1 MKRSCCLYW
10 VVAFALILSIPLPAH
25 SALLNETEED
35 EKVVRN
41 IRFVG
46 NDNIATGELQS
57 VIRTRTNRRV
67 LGIPG
72 ATLWYGMYRLSGGRF
87 GEEPTLLDREVV
99 GRDIERL
106 KNHYESQ
113 GYLTAEI
120 DTLTVELN
128 ENRVEVSFTIEEGP
142 QAMITEVIYNG
153 LPEFDNDQI
162 KRNFFRRSELIKSE
176 INDTTYTS
184 DLAFTFD
191 HVVTERRRIINFLQ
205 NQGYASVQRDSVLTV
220 VRQESDDD
228 TELEVMFK
236 INPGRVYHFGDLYL
250 NVYGPDETNNPDTEE
265 NVYEGPPYALEG
277 HTIYMSRAKSG
288 QIRAGPLLEHILFK
302 PGERYNHALY
312 NQTVNQYQNLDMM
325 SVRQFGLSSDGTSP
339 DFTQDHLPVR
349 IDLQTLPR
357 HRIRGDLF
365 GMQRAGFGAGAGL
378 TYTNNNIFGGSEV
391 FDIGVKGSFEYVGD
405 SGALSGD
412 QNFLRSLEISPEY
425 TVPRLNAP
433 FFWLNNRPNFY
444 NTRTRYTLSLSQV
457 RQQNFNINANIRF
470 INQFEVFHNNQLSS
484 QLNLIELDW
493 VDAEAT
499 EEFIEQLRERVR
511 DPIQIERI
519 LDDFNPQFNSV
530 FRYTL
535 RNIDTNPIQR
545 DYGFFQEVSVE
556 FGGTLPWIFDQFIF
570 SPGDLTGEVP
580 ALYFSGSELSYSQF
594 VKGSLDFR
602 RYNEVLENGVFAW
615 RAFAG
620 TAYPFGKNP
629 QIPLNRRFFA
639 GGSNDIR
646 GWPAFTLGPGN
657 VDPDTD
663 VPFNGGEIKLAGFL
677 EYRHIFL
684 HQFLNTDWGI
694 AFFSDFGNTWY
705 GPRTQA
711 EGGNFRIDEFYE
723 QIAVGGGFG
732 LRLDWHYVVF
742 RIDMAYRI
750 HDLQDGWLQDDTPF
764 LHFGIGHS
772 F

>member
-1 MKRSCCLYW
+1 MKRSCYSLCITI
-10 VVAFALILSIPLPAH
+10 FAVLSFPALALCETIL
-25 SALLNETEED
+25 D
-35 EKVVRN
+35 EVSDDDKVVRH

-46 NDNIATGELQS
+46 NDNIATGELQA
-57 VIRTRTNRRV
+57 VIRTHTNRRV

-87 GEEPTLLDREVV
+87 GEEPALLDRDVV
-99 GRDIERL
+99 GRDIDRL
-106 KNHYESQ
+106 KNYYESM
-113 GYLTAEI
+113 GYLNAEI
-120 DTLTVELN
+120 DTLIVDLN
-128 ENRVEVSFTIEEGP
+128 GDRVEVSFTIEEGR
-142 QAMITEVIYNG
+142 QSIISEVIYKG
-153 LPEFDNDQI
+153 LPEFENDRIRQ
-162 KRNFFRRSELIKSE
+162 NFFRRSDLISSS
-176 INDTTYTS
+176 ITDTSFTS
-184 DLAFTFD
+184 NKAFTFD
-191 HVVTERRRIINFLQ
+191 HVVNERRRIIEYLR
-205 NQGYASVQRDSVLTV
+205 NQGHAAVQRDSVLTI
-220 VRQESDDD
+220 VRQEDDDD
-228 TELEVMFK
+228 TELEVMFD
-236 INPGRVYHFGDLYL
+236 INPGKVYNFGDLHL
-250 NVYGPDETNNPDTEE
+250 SVSGPNDTSNPDVDEDT
-265 NVYEGPPYALEG
+265 YEGPPHTLDG
-277 HTIYMSRAKSG
+277 HRIFMTRSKSS
-288 QIRAGPLLEHILFK
+288 QIRPGPLLEHILFK
-302 PGERYNHALY
+302 PGERYDHGLY
-312 NQTVNQYQNLDMM
+312 NQTINQFQNLEMM
-325 SVRQFGLSSDGTSP
+325 SVRQFGLSEDGSSP
-339 DFTQDHLPVR
+339 DFSKDNLPIR

-365 GMQRAGFGAGAGL
+365 GMQRAGFGAGAGI
-378 TYTNNNIFGGSEV
+378 TYSNNNIFGGSEV
-391 FDIGVKGSFEYVGD
+391 FDLGVKGSFEYVGD
-405 SGALSGD
+405 SGSLSGD
-412 QNFLRSLEISPEY
+412 DNFLRSLEISPEY

-433 FFWLNNRPNFY
+433 FFWLNNRPYFY

-470 INQFEVFHNNQLSS
+470 TNKFEVFHNNRLSS

-493 VDAEAT
+493 IDAEAT
-499 EEFIEQLRERVR
+499 PEFEEQLRERVQ
-511 DPIQIERI
+511 DPIQVERI

-530 FRYTL
+530 IRYTL

-545 DYGFFQEVSVE
+545 DYGFFQEGSVE
-556 FGGTLPWIFDQFIF
+556 FGGTVPWIFDRYIF
-570 SPGDLTGEVP
+570 TPGELTGEVP

-620 TAYPFGKNP
+620 GAYPFGANP

-684 HQFLNTDWGI
+684 QQFLSTDWGV
-694 AFFSDFGNTWY
+694 AFFTDFGNTWY

-711 EGGNFRIDEFYE
+711 EGGNFRLDEFYE

-732 LRLDWHYVVF
+732 LRLDWQYVVF
-742 RIDMAYRI
+742 RIDLAYRI

>member
-1 MKRSCCLYW
+1 MKRSCYSVWILFFA
-10 VVAFALILSIPLPAH
+10 VVLSFPAVAQAH
-25 SALLNETEED
+25 IADELEDD

-46 NDNIATGELQS
+46 NDNVATGELQN
-57 VIRTRTNRRV
+57 VIRTTTNRRM

-72 ATLWYGMYRLSGGRF
+72 ATLWYGMYRLTGGRY
-87 GEEPTLLDREVV
+87 GEEPALLDREIVA
-99 GRDIERL
+99 RDIDRL
-106 KNHYESQ
+106 KNFYESK
-113 GYLTAEI
+113 GYLNASI
-120 DTLTVELN
+120 DTLIVELN
-128 ENRVEVSFTIEEGP
+128 DQNVEVSFTIEEGR
-142 QAMITEVIYNG
+142 QAKITEVIYEG
-153 LPEFDNDQI
+153 LPQFESDRI
-162 KRNFFRRSELIKSE
+162 RSNFFRQSELISSS

-184 DLAFTFD
+184 NKPFTFD
-191 HVVTERRRIINFLQ
+191 YVINERRRIIEYLR
-205 NQGYASVQRDSVLTV
+205 NQGHAAVQRDSVMTI
-220 VRQESDDD
+220 VRQEYDED
-228 TELEVMFK
+228 TELEVKFK
-236 INPGRVYHFGDLYL
+236 ITPGRVYNFGDLYL
-250 NVYGPDETNNPDTEE
+250 SVAGPNDGNNPEVEEDTF
-265 NVYEGPPYALEG
+265 EGPPYSLDG
-277 HTIYMSRAKSG
+277 HNIFMTRSKSS

-302 PGERYNHALY
+302 PGERYNHDLY
-312 NQTVNQYQNLDMM
+312 NQTINQYQNLEMM
-325 SVRQFGLSSDGTSP
+325 SVRQFGLSEDGSSP
-339 DFTQDHLPVR
+339 DFSRDHLPVR

-378 TYTNNNIFGGSEV
+378 TYSNNNIFGGSEV
-391 FDIGVKGSFEYVGD
+391 FDLGLKGSFEYVGD
-405 SGALSGD
+405 SGSLAGD
-412 QNFLRSLEISPEY
+412 DNFLRSLEISPEY

-433 FFWLNNRPNFY
+433 FFWLNNRPYFY

-470 INQFEVFHNNQLSS
+470 SNKFEVFHNSRLSS

-499 EEFIEQLRERVR
+499 DEFEEQLRDRVQ
-511 DPIQIERI
+511 DPIQVDRI

-530 FRYTL
+530 IRYTL
-535 RNIDTNPIQR
+535 RHIDTNPIQR
-545 DYGFFQEVSVE
+545 DYGYFQEGSLE
-556 FGGTLPWIFDQFIF
+556 FGGTIPWIFDRYVF
-570 SPGDLTGEVP
+570 SPGELTGEVP

-594 VKGSLDFR
+594 LKGSVDFR
-602 RYNEVLENGVFAW
+602 SYNEVLENGVFAW

-620 TAYPFGKNP
+620 AAYPFGENP

-684 HQFLNTDWGI
+684 QQFLSTDWGI

-711 EGGNFRIDEFYE
+711 EGGNFRFDEFYE

-732 LRLDWHYVVF
+732 LRLDWQYVVF